1 MTELDSV
8 DRAILEILQINGR
21 LTNAEVASRINLS
34 PPACWK
40 RLKRLEEEVIVG
52 YHATLNQEALGLGL
66 FAFINITLDSHSEEA
81 MQKFEQGI
89 QKLPNVVA
97 CHTVS
102 GRYDYL
108 LQVVVK
114 DMAAFHELALHRI
127 RNLGNVKEMYTGFS
141 LKEIKRSTCLPI

>member
-1 MTELDSV
+1 
-8 DRAILEILQINGR
+8 
-21 LTNAEVASRINLS
+21 
-34 PPACWK
+34 
-40 RLKRLEEEVIVG
+40 
-52 YHATLNQEALGLGL
+52 
-66 FAFINITLDSHSEEA
+66 

-89 QKLPNVVA
+89 LKLPNVVA

-127 RNLGNVKEMYTGFS
+127 RTLGNVKEMYTGFS